1 MVENLEKFV
10 YPALKAAR
18 ALVSEDLKNAF
29 AVPPPP
35 PSAPPPAAP
44 PPERPPL
51 APPPAPPA
59 APPPPTP
66 PTAPPPPATPPPP
79 PPSPMAPAPSAPPV
93 APSPAAPS
101 PAPTLA
107 TTLLSTLGLEEDET
121 LVVGLGGA
129 FLLGLGF
136 ITVLWLRLQLN
147 LCGHRR
153 QSGRDYG
160 EQLGGLSGMINYT
173 LLVLSVA
180 DIIVDMTVCRRLF
193 TRRSLFVT
201 GATRQLP
208 STWVMCA
215 QLAAGDM
222 SECTVARSVSY
233 LSLVFLVAPFLLSIL
248 PLVKIVRAKRL
259 IDDKR
264 FSSHAAFYSSILF
277 LSLSNL
283 DLLRLIPWQ
292 TRGRTGEQKR
302 LKWDGFPSMQ
312 VTSSPPSAEPA
323 LCFHRSPVLAGHGA
337 HDVYDAL
344 RGPAAA
350 HPAGFVGAS
359 RARAHDRAR
368 RRPRP
373 LSYLRRL
380 ALGSA
385 DGRHLAAPQPPAHA
399 LANDAELQGIVG
411 NPSSLIST
419 ERTEYYYR
427 CKW

>member
-1 MVENLEKFV
+1 M
-10 YPALKAAR
+10 
-18 ALVSEDLKNAF
+18 
-29 AVPPPP
+29 
-35 PSAPPPAAP
+35 
-44 PPERPPL
+44 
-51 APPPAPPA
+51 
-59 APPPPTP
+59 
-66 PTAPPPPATPPPP
+66 
-79 PPSPMAPAPSAPPV
+79 
-93 APSPAAPS
+93 
-101 PAPTLA
+101 
-107 TTLLSTLGLEEDET
+107 
-121 LVVGLGGA
+121 VGLGGA

-312 VTSSPPSAEPA
+312 VM
-323 LCFHRSPVLAGHGA
+323 VLTTFTTLFE
-337 HDVYDAL
+337 DLPQLILQVSL
-344 RGPAAA
+344 
-350 HPAGFVGAS
+350 V
-359 RARAHDRAR
+359 
-368 RRPRP
+368 
-373 LSYLRRL
+373 
-380 ALGSA
+380 
-385 DGRHLAAPQPPAHA
+385 LAAPELTIELAVA
-399 LANDAELQGIVG
+399 LGLSATFVVWRSARLMAAILLHHSRRRMRSRMTRSSKELSVI
-411 NPSSLIST
+411 
-419 ERTEYYYR
+419 RH
-427 CKW
+427 